1 MTVAG
6 RKRPP
11 TQLEIAKQHVED
23 ALGPKIAKRLDTHKD
38 GTFYV
43 SAGGWAR
50 LLSWFVDVAF
60 VVFCA
65 VGGAFALAAAKPET
79 PNSTVGLTALG
90 LLVGV
95 PVIYGFFFGDGR
107 VFGGMLTGT
116 RLVRVKNG
124 QRIGAGAC
132 WAMVV
137 RIVLFPLLMALV
149 LASIFAGGFG
159 SGPPG
164 ELTRTSIDEEATR
177 RLHAAG
183 FVSLNAPGAVHQR
196 R

>member
-6 RKRPP
+6 HKRPP
-11 TQLEIAKQHVED
+11 TRLEIAKQHVEH

-38 GTFYV
+38 GTFYI

-50 LLSWFVDVAF
+50 LSAWFVDVL
-60 VVFCA
+60 VVVLCA
-65 VGGAFALAAAKPET
+65 VGGAVVVEVAKPET
-79 PNSTVGLTALG
+79 PSSTVGLTALG

-95 PVIYGFFFGDGR
+95 PVLYGFFYGNGR
-107 VFGGMLTGT
+107 VLGGLLTGT

-137 RIVLFPLLMALV
+137 RIVLFPLLLCWS
-149 LASIFAGGFG
+149 LAAAASGAG
-159 SGPPG
+159 SGLPG
-164 ELTRTSIDEEATR
+164 DLTRISIDEKATR

-183 FVSLNAPGAVHQR
+183 FLRLDASSSAT
-196 R
+196 